1 MADSVPPEGG
11 KRNEGNH
18 RDHFR
23 RLERMYLSAPVN
35 TLYSPRIEVTGGA
48 AVITFDVDEQ
58 HFHAAGSLHGSV
70 YFKGLDDAAFFAV
83 SSVVRDAFVVTASF
97 TIYLTRPVTGGVLRA
112 EGRVTSRSTNLF
124 VAESVL
130 YVEPDREVAR
140 GSGTFM
146 RSRVPLSAE
155 LGYR

>member
-1 MADSVPPEGG
+1 MSGRE
-11 KRNEGNH
+11 N
-18 RDHFR
+18 HFR
-23 RLERMYLSAPVN
+23 RLERMYLKAPVN
-35 TLYSPRIEVTGGA
+35 EIYSPRIEISDGA
-48 AVITFDVDEQ
+48 AVISFDVDPR

-112 EGRVTSRSTNLF
+112 EGRVASASKNLF

-146 RSRVPLSAE
+146 RSRVALSEE